1 MEIVKG
7 VLDEWNCTFKDG
19 VKASNYIGDVFGSLG
34 GEPDFGPGSITDGV
48 GVLPGGAT
56 GDLEKRDADA
66 AEDVKVKKAVNVKR
80 KRGLRTRKGAKS
92 LPLVRVTSRA

>member
-1 MEIVKG
+1 M
-7 VLDEWNCTFKDG
+7 DEWNCTFKAG

-48 GVLPGGAT
+48 GVLPAGAT

-66 AEDVKVKKAVNVKR
+66 AKDVKVKRAVDIKR
-80 KRGLRTRKGAKS
+80 KRGLRTRRGAKS
-92 LPLVRVTSRA
+92 LPLVRVAPRA